1 MNFKK
6 KILLIV
12 KILKEWIRINIVRS
26 KVRNPLKKIRISKNK
41 SIMPIKKI

>member
-26 KVRNPLKKIRISKNK
+26 KVRNPLKKIRILKNRL
-41 SIMPIKKI
+41 IMPIKKI